1 MLLKELDKTILLAML
16 IFTKGSLDATVSE
29 EDIIKRFAMRKKVQ
43 VKTSLEE
50 LIKHG
55 YIIYLP
61 KENKY
66 KFSRIGLE
74 TASQVLHQ
82 GAKLWYMR

>member
-16 IFTKGSLDATVSE
+16 IFTKGSLDSAVSE
-29 EDIIKRFAMRKKVQ
+29 EDLIKRFAVRKKFQ
-43 VKTSLEE
+43 VKSSLEE
-50 LIKHG
+50 LIKQG

-66 KFSRIGLE
+66 KFSKTGLE

>member
-16 IFTKGSLDATVSE
+16 IFTKGSLDSAVSE
-29 EDIIKRFAMRKKVQ
+29 EDLIKRFAVRKKFQ
-43 VKTSLEE
+43 VKSSLEE

-66 KFSRIGLE
+66 KFSKVGLE